1 MALRCPQRVAVS
13 KAHIPPRKLK
23 QKANQQAANPTSRT
37 TKKKLK
43 CGGGKNKSTCPH
55 NRTPFRKER
64 EEKKLHSA
72 SSRLCRRV
80 RFVVVSDSRSN
91 RQEQAQKNKKRT
103 HHRGCKMRCTEGGN
117 LRTWARKSVRMG
129 SALCDAVV
137 SGPLWRWSW
146 A

>member
-13 KAHIPPRKLK
+13 KAHIPPESSNKK
-23 QKANQQAANPTSRT
+23 QTSKPQTSRHAPQ
-37 TKKKLK
+37 KKIV
-43 CGGGKNKSTCPH
+43 GGKNKSTCPH
-55 NRTPFRKER
+55 NRMPFRKER
-64 EEKKLHSA
+64 EKKKLHSA

-91 RQEQAQKNKKRT
+91 GQEQAQKNKKRT

-137 SGPLWRWSW
+137 SGPLWRWSL